1 MTGSQSVD
9 LQDKTLNNHAF
20 HWTAAG
26 AAACPVPEGI
36 PSALIF
42 SHGSMTLRYY
52 APTGRD
58 EQLPHGKDEFYV
70 IAVGGGLYEIG
81 GGSDEAANPFT
92 TGDALFAPA
101 GVDHCF
107 RDFSEDFGCWVV
119 FYGDKGGE
127 VPGDLRPGRWSW
139 SAARAEEQ
147 TNSDAD
153 KSAYFTHGTATLN
166 WYCPKDSVKKGVLP
180 QDSLFFVNKG
190 AAEYKTEA
198 GLSAALNAGD
208 VLFIAANTAFT
219 LETSGNDFAGWLLSW
234 GPDGGEA

>member
-147 TNSDAD
+147 TNSD
-153 KSAYFTHGTATLN
+153 
-166 WYCPKDSVKKGVLP
+166 
-180 QDSLFFVNKG
+180 FVNKG

-198 GLSAALNAGD
+198 GLSATLNAGD

>member
-9 LQDKTLNNHAF
+9 LQDTTLNNHAF

-147 TNSDAD
+147 TNSD
-153 KSAYFTHGTATLN
+153 
-166 WYCPKDSVKKGVLP
+166 
-180 QDSLFFVNKG
+180 FVNKG

-198 GLSAALNAGD
+198 GLSATLNAGD